1 MGADL
6 LSEMRRER
14 TVDQRMNSQ
23 GRWILRLSL
32 VCHSSRASCIGRW
45 LQVVL
50 EMTLLSSWIAIIG
63 LLAYLIDCMYDSL

>member
-6 LSEMRRER
+6 LSEMRR
-14 TVDQRMNSQ
+14 MNSQ
-23 GRWILRLSL
+23 DRWVLRLSL
-32 VCHSSRASCIGRW
+32 VCHSSRASRICRW

-50 EMTLLSSWIAIIG
+50 EMTLLSSWIATKG